1 MPWARALSSMK
12 NSEADGR
19 RWLSQAENDLGA
31 AQLMVERAFYAQA
44 CFMCHQVAEK
54 ALKAL
59 AYYRGDRYVLGHSLL
74 ELLREIVGTF
84 PEIRVAHG
92 GLEPVLRPHSISRC
106 AARRDSIRDV
116 QSGAGRRSC
125 KRREP
130 SRRCRKGAHSQLS
143 LRADLCF
150 RAGRPTGYNVT
161 CT

>member
-1 MPWARALSSMK
+1 MK

-59 AYYRGDRYVLGHSLL
+59 AYYRGDRYVLGHSLI

-84 PEIRVAHG
+84 PEMSQFESLMGVLNQYYVPTRYPDALPG
-92 GLEPVLRPHSISRC
+92 GTPFETYNQRQAEEAVGGASSLVDAAKGLIS
-106 AARRDSIRDV
+106 
-116 QSGAGRRSC
+116 
-125 KRREP
+125 
-130 SRRCRKGAHSQLS
+130 
-143 LRADLCF
+143 
-150 RAGRPTGYNVT
+150 N
-161 CT
+161 

>member
-1 MPWARALSSMK
+1 MK

-74 ELLREIVGTF
+74 QLLREIVGTYSDMSQF
-84 PEIRVAHG
+84 ESLMGVLNQYYVPTRYPDALPG
-92 GLEPVLRPHSISRC
+92 GTPFETYNQRQAEEAVDGASRLVD
-106 AARRDSIRDV
+106 AA
-116 QSGAGRRSC
+116 
-125 KRREP
+125 
-130 SRRCRKGAHSQLS
+130 KGLIPA
-143 LRADLCF
+143 
-150 RAGRPTGYNVT
+150 
-161 CT
+161 

>member
-1 MPWARALSSMK
+1 MK

-74 ELLREIVGTF
+74 VLLREIVDTYSDMSQFEALMGVLNQYYIPTRYPDALPGGTPF
-84 PEIRVAHG
+84 ETYNQGQAEEAVVGASSLVDAAK
-92 GLEPVLRPHSISRC
+92 GLIT
-106 AARRDSIRDV
+106 A
-116 QSGAGRRSC
+116 
-125 KRREP
+125 
-130 SRRCRKGAHSQLS
+130 
-143 LRADLCF
+143 
-150 RAGRPTGYNVT
+150 
-161 CT
+161 

>member
-1 MPWARALSSMK
+1 MK

-31 AQLMVERAFYAQA
+31 AQLMAERAFYAQA

-84 PEIRVAHG
+84 PEMSQFESLMGVLNQYYVPTRYPDALPG
-92 GLEPVLRPHSISRC
+92 GTPFETYNQGQAEEAVRGASRLVD
-106 AARRDSIRDV
+106 AA
-116 QSGAGRRSC
+116 
-125 KRREP
+125 
-130 SRRCRKGAHSQLS
+130 KGLI
-143 LRADLCF
+143 
-150 RAGRPTGYNVT
+150 PN
-161 CT
+161 

>member
-1 MPWARALSSMK
+1 MK

-74 ELLREIVGTF
+74 ELLREIVDTYSDMSQFEALMGVLNQYYVPTRYPDALPGGTPF
-84 PEIRVAHG
+84 ETYSQRQAEEAVVGASS
-92 GLEPVLRPHSISRC
+92 LVDAAKVLIP
-106 AARRDSIRDV
+106 
-116 QSGAGRRSC
+116 
-125 KRREP
+125 
-130 SRRCRKGAHSQLS
+130 
-143 LRADLCF
+143 
-150 RAGRPTGYNVT
+150 N
-161 CT
+161 